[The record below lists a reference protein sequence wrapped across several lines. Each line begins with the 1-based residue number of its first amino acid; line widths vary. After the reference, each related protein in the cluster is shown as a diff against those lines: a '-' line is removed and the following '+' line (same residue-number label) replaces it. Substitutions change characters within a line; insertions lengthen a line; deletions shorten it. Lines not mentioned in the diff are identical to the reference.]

1 MNKRIISLLMA
12 LVMMLSLLPTPALAA
27 EETPVS
33 SESDLAAMAEGSYVL
48 TEDIVLSDGWT
59 PVANFSGTLNG
70 NGHTVTLAGKPLIQ
84 TIARDGLV
92 SNLIL
97 RGSVTSDS
105 NVGSMAV
112 VNNGT
117 IRNCISYADV
127 SYTGNGG
134 SEWMP
139 EFAAGLAGSGR
150 AGTPVVANCLYAG
163 NLDCGK
169 AIAYGALINSDMV
182 TCTITNCVAVGSD
195 RIGTSVT
202 WTNSETEPGNNKL
215 YATKDGLVPGDHLAA
230 FNTNRTEGDLE
241 WILGEDGQLTLQSQV
256 TENPEATPEELA
268 ALDEAIAAGEGID
281 RTQIYTTE
289 SWQTFAD
296 AMKAAQDVKD
306 APNKPQTAVTE
317 ATAKL
322 NEAVAGLSLRSVGA
336 VSAGGMQVVE
346 LDQSNFK
353 DHLKAPEDGVFYRL
367 TEDITL
373 PKLWL
378 GSTMT
383 FNAVL
388 DGDGHTITLM
398 GAPLYGAIGS
408 SGVIQNLGILG
419 TVQNSTDTGALAKDC
434 FGLVVNCW
442 SRAEVSS
449 EGMNGIRKNTGSFVA
464 NLRSGGGVVNT
475 YAAGKLSCKGSQG
488 EGVMGTLV
496 GVAEENSLL
505 RSGYY
510 LTGMADGAAG
520 TANGIAE
527 NCENR
532 SADALRTQEFADLL
546 NSGKG
551 ENGKTWRISAEGWPH
566 FGEGGDFK
574 PETGVTLRYTPAE
587 GYGSNV
593 RDFASVSGLE
603 LSLADAFADPD
614 AQEQSWYAGV
624 LSYPGFDG
632 QVAFVPQYEGAGQG
646 DHKVFVSE
654 NGQVEILGAG
664 TLDVAVCDRDSW
676 SGSQYDRELARF
688 RIVVTNAQIE
698 GLRLVPTGKYVTG
711 SAEQGYQVAG
721 SGEVRVL
728 VQVQTGGAWKNA
740 PATMAEMKVDGD
752 VFRSGST
759 FTPKKPGLIR
769 VSATFGSKHAQA
781 EVTST
786 YVPVSMI
793 RPAPSGTYVIHE
805 RNANSS
811 SMGDFLDLTLDHQAG
826 SVIVEPENASY
837 RDTWKLDSSDPT
849 IAKYVPEFLLA
860 VLPYRA
866 GTVTLTAST
875 TDPQQEKQ
883 VTGTSQITL
892 EYFNPVTQIRLE
904 GGAVTVKENE
914 TMDLPLVFS
923 GEKTPQGYHVSEPGM
938 TWSFSGDGEVEITR
952 EALGVLIRN
961 DKEYCVANDRYQI
974 IGVKEGVVTVT
985 GTPVDQT
992 GGAKPVTFTVTVA
1005 SGTPEPEV
1013 DHDQLIGG
1021 AAEGALAYMDKAYEG
1036 WTYRYGDEWNVFL
1049 MERMGRTVSAQ
1060 QKQSYLESIIK
1071 TYTNPKNSALKPTTI
1086 ARVVLAVTALGEDA
1100 ANVGGVDLIDLLCR
1114 GKFMTAGSNEP
1125 IWALIALDSAGY
1137 TVPAGAAWDRQ
1148 KLIDRALTYQN
1159 PDNGGFGLNGNDEVG
1174 TDMTAMA
1181 IQALA
1186 PYRKDPKIQT
1196 AIDAGLGYLKH
1207 EMDRNCDFG
1216 TSETIA
1222 QVIIALGCLGQD
1234 PLDPANGFVRS
1245 SARDLVTALC
1255 AYKMDDGGFR
1265 HLMAENKSQNM
1276 STLQALMA
1284 FESYRRVKAGQPN
1297 LYDMTEKTD
1306 PEKPTEP
1313 SEPKP
1318 TEPESKPTEPESKP
1332 TEPAVTEPSAPG
1344 SRPTGPATQ
1353 PTKPGGSQNRPATG
1367 DPGAAVYAV
1376 GLLVSAAALAVVVL
1390 GRKKSRH

>member
-27 EETPVS
+27 EETPIR
-33 SESDLAAMAEGSYVL
+33 SESDLAAMAGGSYVL

-84 TIARDGLV
+84 SIARGGLV

-97 RGSVTSDS
+97 RGSVTSDAD
-105 NVGSMAV
+105 VGALAA

-117 IRNCISYADV
+117 VRNCLCYADV
-127 SYTGNGG
+127 TYTGNGG
-134 SEWMP
+134 GAW
-139 EFAAGLAGSGR
+139 FAHHVAGLVGY
-150 AGTPVVANCLYAG
+150 ANVSDAVLSNSLYAG
-163 NLDCGK
+163 VLNYGS
-169 AIAYGALINSDMV
+169 AQAYGTLTNNGDFVKGTV
-182 TCTITNCVAVGSD
+182 THCVGVGAD
-195 RIGTSVT
+195 RVGTST
-202 WTNSETEPGNNKL
+202 GMSNDPIP
-215 YATKDGLVPGDHLAA
+215 DGDNRNFADAGA
-230 FNTNRTEGDLE
+230 FIPEEQIAFLNEGRTETDLE
-241 WILGEDGQLTLQSQV
+241 WIRGEDGQLTIQSQV

-281 RTQIYTTE
+281 RTQIYTAE
-289 SWQTFAD
+289 SWKTFAD
-296 AMKAAQDVKD
+296 AMKAAQEVKD

-322 NEAVAGLSLRSVGA
+322 NEAVAGISLRSVGA
-336 VSAGGMQVVE
+336 VSADGMQVVE

-367 TEDITL
+367 TADITL

-378 GSTMT
+378 GSTKT

-388 DGDGHTITLM
+388 DGDGHTITLV
-398 GAPLYGAIGS
+398 GAPLYGAIGA

-419 TVQNSTDTGALAKDC
+419 TTQSSEDTGALAKDC

-449 EGMNGIRKNTGSFVA
+449 EGLNGIRKNTGSFVA

-488 EGVMGTLV
+488 EGVMGALV

-520 TANGIAE
+520 AANGITE

-593 RDFASVSGLE
+593 RDFDSVSGLE
-603 LSLADAFADPD
+603 LSLADAFADSD
-614 AQEQSWYAGV
+614 AQEQSRYAGV

-664 TLDVAVCDRDSW
+664 SLEVAVCDRDSW

-688 RIVVTNAQIE
+688 RIVVTNAQID

-740 PATMAEMKVDGD
+740 SATMAEMKVDGD

-769 VSATFGSKHAQA
+769 VSAAFGGKHAQA

-837 RDTWKLDSSDPT
+837 RDAWKLDSSDPT

-938 TWSFSGDGEVEITR
+938 TWSFSGDGEVEIVR
-952 EALGVLIRN
+952 NGLGVLIRN

-1021 AAEGALAYMDKAYEG
+1021 ATEGALAYMDKAYEG

-1060 QKQSYLESIIK
+1060 QKQSYLDSIVK
-1071 TYTNPKNSALKPTTI
+1071 TYENPKNSALKPTTI

-1186 PYRKDPKIQT
+1186 PYRKDPKVQT

-1222 QVIIALGCLGQD
+1222 QVIIALGCLDQD

-1318 TEPESKPTEPESKP
+1318 TEPETKPS
-1332 TEPAVTEPSAPG
+1332 EPAVTEPSAPG
-1344 SRPTGPATQ
+1344 SRPTDPATQ

-1376 GLLVSAAALAVVVL
+1376 GLLVSAAALAAVVVM
-1390 GRKKSRH
+1390 GRKKSRR

>member
-33 SESDLAAMAEGSYVL
+33 SESDLAAMAGGSYVL

-84 TIARDGLV
+84 TIDGGGLV

-105 NVGSMAV
+105 NVGSIAV
-112 VNNGT
+112 RNNGT
-117 IRNCISYADV
+117 IRNSISYADV
-127 SYTGNGG
+127 TYTGSGG

-139 EFAAGLAGSGR
+139 EFAAGLAGSGSTD
-150 AGTPVVANCLYAG
+150 TPVVANCLYAG

-169 AIAYGALINSDMV
+169 ALAYGALINSDMV
-182 TCTITNCVAVGSD
+182 TCTITNCVGVGSD

-202 WTNSETEPGNNKL
+202 WTNSPTDLGNNKL
-215 YATKDGLVPGDHLAA
+215 YAEKDALVPGDHLAV
-230 FNTNRTEGDLE
+230 FNANRTVGDLE
-241 WILGEDGQLTLQSQV
+241 WIIGENGQLTLQRQV
-256 TENPEATPEELA
+256 TENQEATPEELA
-268 ALDEAIAAGEGID
+268 ALDTAIAAGEGVD
-281 RTQIYTTE
+281 RTQIYTAE

-322 NEAVAGLSLRSVGA
+322 NEAVAGLSLRSIGA

-346 LDQSNFK
+346 LNQGNFNA
-353 DHLKAPEDGVFYRL
+353 HLAAPEEGVFYRL

-373 PKLWL
+373 PELWM
-378 GSTMT
+378 GTIET

-388 DGDGHTITLM
+388 DGDGHTVTLM
-398 GAPLYGAIGS
+398 GAPMYETIGR

-419 TVQNSTDTGALAKDC
+419 TVQNSMDTGALAKDC
-434 FGLVVNCW
+434 FGLIVNCW

-449 EGMNGIRKNTGSFVA
+449 EGMNGIRKNTGSFVGV
-464 NLRSGGGVVNT
+464 LRSGGGVVNT

-488 EGVMGTLV
+488 EGVMGALV

-505 RSGYY
+505 RGGYY

-520 TANGIAE
+520 AANGITE
-527 NCENR
+527 NCESR

-593 RDFASVSGLE
+593 RDFDSVSGLE
-603 LSLADAFADPD
+603 LSLADALSDPD
-614 AQEQSWYAGV
+614 AQEQNQYAGV
-624 LSYPGFDG
+624 LSYPSFDG

-664 TLDVAVCDRDSW
+664 SLEVAVCDRDSW

-688 RIVVTNAQIE
+688 RIVVTNAQID

-728 VQVQTGGAWKNA
+728 VQVRTGGAWKNA
-740 PATMAEMKVDGD
+740 SATMAELTVDGD

-769 VSATFGSKHAQA
+769 VIAAFGGKRAQT

-938 TWSFSGDGEVEITR
+938 TWSFSGDGEVEIVR
-952 EALGVLIRN
+952 NGLGVLIRN

-1021 AAEGALAYMDKAYEG
+1021 ATEGALAYMDKAYEG

-1049 MERMGRTVSAQ
+1049 MERMGRPVSAQ
-1060 QKQSYLESIIK
+1060 QKQSYLDSIVK

-1186 PYRKDPKIQT
+1186 PYRKDPKVQT

-1222 QVIIALGCLGQD
+1222 QVIIALGCLDQD

-1245 SARDLVTALC
+1245 SARDLITALC

-1318 TEPESKPTEPESKP
+1318 TEPESKPTEPV
-1332 TEPAVTEPSAPG
+1332 VTEPSAPG
-1344 SRPTGPATQ
+1344 SRPTDPATQ

-1367 DPGAAVYAV
+1367 DPGAAVYTV
-1376 GLLVSAAALAVVVL
+1376 GLLVSAAALAAVVVM
-1390 GRKKSRH
+1390 GRKKSRR

>member
-1 MNKRIISLLMA
+1 MKKRTISLLMA

-27 EETPVS
+27 EETPIR
-33 SESDLAAMAEGSYVL
+33 SESDLAAMAGGSYVL

-84 TIARDGLV
+84 TIAGGEV

-105 NVGSMAV
+105 DVGSMAV
-112 VNNGT
+112 MNNGT

-127 SYTGNGG
+127 TYTGSGG
-134 SEWMP
+134 GL
-139 EFAAGLAGSGR
+139 FAHHAAGLVGYAQSGG
-150 AGTPVVANCLYAG
+150 AVLSNSLYAG
-163 NLDCGK
+163 VLNYGS
-169 AIAYGALINSDMV
+169 AQAYGTLTNNGDFVKGTV
-182 TCTITNCVAVGSD
+182 THCVGVGAD
-195 RIGTSVT
+195 RVGTST
-202 WTNSETEPGNNKL
+202 GMSNIPIPDGDNRNYADAGAFIPGEQI
-215 YATKDGLVPGDHLAA
+215 A
-230 FNTNRTEGDLE
+230 FLNEGRTETDLE
-241 WILGEDGQLTLQSQV
+241 WILGEDGQLTLQRQV
-256 TENPEATPEELA
+256 TETPEATPEELA

-281 RTQIYTTE
+281 RTRIYTAE

-306 APNKPQTAVTE
+306 APDKPQTAVTE
-317 ATAKL
+317 ATASL
-322 NEAVAGLSLRSVGA
+322 NAAVAGLSQRSTSAVG
-336 VSAGGMQVVE
+336 AGGMQVVE

-353 DHLKAPEDGVFYRL
+353 DHLKAPADGVFYRL

-378 GSTMT
+378 GSTKT

-388 DGDGHTITLM
+388 DGDGHTITLV
-398 GAPLYGAIGS
+398 GAPLYGAIGA

-419 TVQNSTDTGALAKDC
+419 TAQNSEDTGALAKDC
-434 FGLVVNCW
+434 SGLIVNCW

-449 EGMNGIRKNTGSFVA
+449 EGMNGIRKNTGSFAGV
-464 NLRSGGGVVNT
+464 LRSGGAVVNT

-488 EGVMGTLV
+488 DGAVGALA
-496 GVAEENSLL
+496 GVAEENTLL
-505 RSGYY
+505 DAGYY
-510 LTGMADGAAG
+510 LVGMADDAVGVSGGTVTGCAG
-520 TANGIAE
+520 QSREAFH
-527 NCENR
+527 
-532 SADALRTQEFADLL
+532 TQEFADRL

-551 ENGKTWRISAEGWPH
+551 ENGKTWRVSAEGWPH

-574 PETGVTLRYTPAE
+574 PEAGVTLRYTPAQ
-587 GYGSNV
+587 GYGTQV
-593 RDFASVSGLE
+593 REFDSGNGLE
-603 LSLADAFADPD
+603 LSLADAFSDPD
-614 AQEQSWYAGV
+614 AQEQSRYAGV
-624 LSYPGFDG
+624 LSYPDFAGK
-632 QVAFVPQYEGAGQG
+632 VVFVPQYEGSGQG

-664 TLDVAVCDRDSW
+664 SLEVAVCDRDSW
-676 SGSQYDRELARF
+676 SGTQYDRELTRF
-688 RIVVTNAQIE
+688 RIVVTNTRID

-728 VQVQTGGAWKNA
+728 VQVQTGGVWKNA
-740 PATMAEMKVDGD
+740 PATMAALTVEGD
-752 VFRSGST
+752 VFQSGNT
-759 FTPKKPGLIR
+759 LTPKKPGVIR
-769 VSATFGSKHAQA
+769 VSGEFAGERAQT

-793 RPAPSGTYVIHE
+793 RPAPSGTYVIHQ

-837 RDTWKLDSSDPT
+837 RDAWKLESSDPT

-875 TDPQQEKQ
+875 TDPEQKTP

-904 GGAVTVKENE
+904 GGGVTVKENE
-914 TMDLPLVFS
+914 
-923 GEKTPQGYHVSEPGM
+923 KTALMLTFAGPKSPEGYHVSEPGM
-938 TWSFSGDGEVEITR
+938 VWSFSGDGEVEILR
-952 EALGVLIRN
+952 DSLGILVRS
-961 DKEYCVANDRYQI
+961 DKEYCVANDSYQI
-974 IGVKEGVVTVT
+974 VGVKEGVVTVT

-992 GGAKPVTFTVTVA
+992 GGAKPVTFTVTVT
-1005 SGTPEPEV
+1005 SGEPEPEV
-1013 DHDQLIGG
+1013 DHDQLIGD
-1021 AAEGALAYMDKAYEG
+1021 ATAGALAYMEKAYEG
-1036 WTYRYGDEWNVFL
+1036 WSYRYGDEWNVFL
-1049 MERMGRTVSAQ
+1049 LERMGKPVSAQ
-1060 QKQSYLESIIK
+1060 QKQSYLDSVVK
-1071 TYTNPKNSALKPTTI
+1071 TYTDPKNSALKPTTI

-1137 TVPAGAAWDRQ
+1137 TVPAGANWDRQ
-1148 KLIDRALTYQN
+1148 RLLEQVLTYQN
-1159 PDNGGFGLNGNDEVG
+1159 PDNGGFGLNGSDEVG

-1186 PYRKDPKIQT
+1186 PYRQDPKVQT

-1222 QVIIALGCLGQD
+1222 QVIIALGCLDQD

-1255 AYKMDDGGFR
+1255 AYRRDDGGFR
-1265 HLMAENKSQNM
+1265 HLMAEDKPQNM

-1284 FESYRRVKAGQPN
+1284 FESCRRVQAGQPH
-1297 LYDMTEKTD
+1297 LYDMTGAQD

-1313 SEPKP
+1313 SAP
-1318 TEPESKPTEPESKP
+1318 TEPESRP
-1332 TEPAVTEPSAPG
+1332 TEPAVTEPSAPDT
-1344 SRPTGPATQ
+1344 RPTDPATQ
-1353 PTKPGGSQNRPATG
+1353 PTKPGGQNRPATG

-1376 GLLVSAAALAVVVL
+1376 GLLVSAAALAAVAVL
-1390 GRKKSRH
+1390 GRGKSRR

>member
-33 SESDLAAMAEGSYVL
+33 SESDLAAMAGGSYVL
-48 TEDIVLSDGWT
+48 TGDIVLSDGWT

-256 TENPEATPEELA
+256 TETPEATPEELA

-408 SGVIQNLGILG
+408 PGVIQNLGILG

-488 EGVMGTLV
+488 DGAMGGLV

-510 LTGMADGAAG
+510 LTGMADGTAG
-520 TANGIAE
+520 AANGIAE
-527 NCENR
+527 NCESR
-532 SADALRTQEFADLL
+532 SADAIRTQEFADLL

-574 PETGVTLRYTPAE
+574 PETGVALRYTPAG

-593 RDFASVSGLE
+593 RDFDSVSGLE
-603 LSLADAFADPD
+603 LSLADAFSDPD
-614 AQEQSWYAGV
+614 AQEQSRYAGV

-646 DHKVFVSE
+646 NHKVFVSE

-769 VSATFGSKHAQA
+769 VSAAFGGKRAQA

-837 RDTWKLDSSDPT
+837 RDAWKLDSSDPT

-1013 DHDQLIGG
+1013 DHDQLIGDST
-1021 AAEGALAYMDKAYEG
+1021 AGALAYMDKAYEG

-1060 QKQSYLESIIK
+1060 QKQSYLDSIIK

-1186 PYRKDPKIQT
+1186 PYRKDPKVQT
-1196 AIDAGLGYLKH
+1196 AIDAGLGYLKQ

-1222 QVIIALGCLGQD
+1222 QVIIALGCLDQD

-1255 AYKMDDGGFR
+1255 AYRMDDGGFR

-1318 TEPESKPTEPESKP
+1318 TEPEPKP

-1344 SRPTGPATQ
+1344 SRPTDPATQ

-1376 GLLVSAAALAVVVL
+1376 GLLVSAAALAAVVVL
-1390 GRKKSRH
+1390 GRKKSRR